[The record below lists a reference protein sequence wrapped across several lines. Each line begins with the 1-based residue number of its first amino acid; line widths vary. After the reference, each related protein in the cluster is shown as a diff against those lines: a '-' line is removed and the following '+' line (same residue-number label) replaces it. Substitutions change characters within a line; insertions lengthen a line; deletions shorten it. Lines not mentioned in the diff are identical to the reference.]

1 MSNKGFAFGIYK
13 EFLKLN
19 NKRQQFSFKNSQKY
33 LNRNYTEG
41 NIQLSQKNIKRGQH
55 Y

>member
-1 MSNKGFAFGIYK
+1 MSNKGFAFRIYK

-19 NKRQQFSFKNSQKY
+19 IKRQQFSFLKIHK
-33 LNRNYTEG
+33 
-41 NIQLSQKNIKRGQH
+41 LSEQEL